1 MYIDFQGEITA
12 QHDNNTTS
20 NTRSTLVAI
29 YRLPENKKERKKYDE
44 GNNKL

>member
-29 YRLPENKKERKKYDE
+29 YDYQKTKKERKKYDE